1 MFKTGRALLLAV
13 MTLLS
18 TSVFFAT
25 TFFGS
30 AVMAQEGH
38 PLVGTWQGDWGATAA
53 DRNFLTV
60 IMNWDGKTIT
70 GLVNPGPDSSELQ
83 TVTLDSSTWSVSIET
98 DVKDDAGQ
106 SHHIKAEGKL
116 ENIGSQTRTLNG
128 TWEDGQGK
136 GTFTLTRQSG
146 A

>member
-1 MFKTGRALLLAV
+1 MVKSGKALLLAV
-13 MTLLS
+13 MAL
-18 TSVFFAT
+18 FFAAA
-25 TFFGS
+25 
-30 AVMAQEGH
+30 AVAQEGH
-38 PLVGTWQGDWGATAA
+38 PLVGTWQGDWGATAD
-53 DRNFLTV
+53 DRNFLTI
-60 IMNWDGKTIT
+60 IMNLEGTTIT

-83 TVTLDSSTWSVSIET
+83 SVKLDSSTWTVTIET
-98 DVKDDAGQ
+98 DIKDDAGQ
-106 SHHIKAEGKL
+106 AHHLKAVGKL

>member
-13 MTLLS
+13 MTLLA
-18 TSVFFAT
+18 TTTFFAT
-25 TFFGS
+25 TF
-30 AVMAQEGH
+30 VTPTVVAQEGH
-38 PLVGTWQGDWGATAA
+38 PLVGTWQGDWGPAA
-53 DRNFLTV
+53 DDRNFLTI
-60 IMNWDGKTIT
+60 IMNWDGKAIT

-83 TVTLDSSTWSVSIET
+83 AVKLDSSTWSVTIET
-98 DVKDDAGQ
+98 DLKDDAGQ
-106 SHHIKAEGKL
+106 SHHFKAEGKL
-116 ENIGSQTRTLNG
+116 ENIGTQTRALNG

>member
-1 MFKTGRALLLAV
+1 MFKSGRALLFAV
-13 MTLLS
+13 MALLS
-18 TSVFFAT
+18 TTAFVATAVFVPT
-25 TFFGS
+25 
-30 AVMAQEGH
+30 AVAQEGH
-38 PLVGTWQGDWGATAA
+38 PLVGTWQGDWGPTAD
-53 DRNFLTV
+53 DRNFLTI
-60 IMNWDGKTIT
+60 IMNWDGKAIT

-83 TVTLDSSTWSVSIET
+83 AVKLDSSTWTVTIET

-106 SHHIKAEGKL
+106 AHHIKMEGKL
-116 ENIGSQTRTLNG
+116 ENIGTQTRSLNG